1 MGQKHETQPARQ
13 FGPALR
19 MGRQFGFSRLGW
31 LFPVEALAGR
41 EIFRIRFPGT
51 VLSAFGRAKV
61 VVAVGVGDD
70 QAGPV
75 AKAGQR
81 RQPRA
86 QTLTV
91 HELEPGLWQ
100 SLLRLRHELQ
110 AAYFIL
116 ASDGDCDEALKL
128 ANRRVVKQAP
138 DPNQLAA

>member
-1 MGQKHETQPARQ
+1 
-13 FGPALR
+13 
-19 MGRQFGFSRLGW
+19 MGRQFEFFPLGQ
-31 LFPVEALAGR
+31 LFLIQAFGGR
-41 EIFRIRFPGT
+41 EIGRVQFPGT
-51 VLSAFGRAKV
+51 IFATFGRTQV
-61 VVAVGVGDD
+61 VVAVGIGDD

-91 HELEPGLWQ
+91 HELERGLWQ